1 MTGKDMFNRRNEKNG
16 YVPAESVFFMK
27 LENDVRK
34 FMKLEND
41 VRKKDAVIDGLTKMV
56 DKLSRKI
63 LIMKRHAQRLKTQR

>member
-16 YVPAESVFFMK
+16 YVPAESVF
-27 LENDVRK
+27 